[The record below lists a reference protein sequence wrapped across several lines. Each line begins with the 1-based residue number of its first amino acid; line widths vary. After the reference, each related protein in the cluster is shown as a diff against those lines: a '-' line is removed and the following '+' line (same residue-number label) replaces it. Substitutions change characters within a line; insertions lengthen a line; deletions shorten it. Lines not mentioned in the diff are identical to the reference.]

1 MFVKNRHYGYMRRSF
16 PHRYADAWH
25 LAFYSGEHA
34 HGEKNTNDLPG
45 GSRWIPAR
53 PGFGPGKRLQNA
65 PGIPGPGRPGFS
77 KTGGKG
83 TGRKRSVW
91 VAESLVGTGGKSR
104 ERGFLVC
111 VNGRVSPAGSQESG
125 PKTPVFTPGVRG
137 SFAGFQLQQLQHG
150 SGAGTPITK
159 CCART
164 GLAQDAPFGS
174 PSRSLGR
181 EENPVDV
188 LSAFARTG
196 ASSQPVSRKGGQ
208 KHPVS
213 YL

>member
-1 MFVKNRHYGYMRRSF
+1 MRRSF

-164 GLAQDAPFGS
+164 GLAQETLRFGRRVARWDGRKIPWMS
-174 PSRSLGR
+174 FSRLLER
-181 EENPVDV
+181 ARL
-188 LSAFARTG
+188 LSRFPEKG
-196 ASSQPVSRKGGQ
+196 AKNTCFHSRCER
-208 KHPVS
+208 
-213 YL
+213 